1 VPRNPKQS
9 VFFGIKNSLITIPI
23 ILAITSLLLFAYVLQ
38 VNGWDSSLA
47 IAKGRTMVFGV
58 IVFFEL
64 FFALS
69 CRSFAHNINE
79 LRLFGN
85 KMLMYSF
92 LS

>member
-1 VPRNPKQS
+1 MPRNPKQS
-9 VFFGIKNSLITIPI
+9 VFFGIKNWLITIPI

-69 CRSFAHNINE
+69 CRS
-79 LRLFGN
+79 LLTT
-85 KMLMYSF
+85 LMNLDY
-92 LS
+92 LETKC

>member
-9 VFFGIKNSLITIPI
+9 VFFGIKNWLITIPI
-23 ILAITSLLLFAYVLQ
+23 ILEITSLLLFAYVLQ
-38 VNGWDSSLA
+38 VNGWDSSL
-47 IAKGRTMVFGV
+47 AKGRTMVFGV

-85 KMLMYSF
+85 KMLM
-92 LS
+92 